1 MLASHVCRLTSD
13 FTIVKNLFYPLN
25 MLSFTGKSVDSFNIQ
40 SIKVHG
46 LDALQHYNWDNRF
59 ITGEKR
65 LKGNSENRPK
75 SRVIHAVLRVRIF
88 CIGHRVLG
96 R

>member
-1 MLASHVCRLTSD
+1 MSISHMCGLTSD
-13 FTIVKNLFYPLN
+13 LTIIKNLFYPLN
-25 MLSFTGKSVDSFNIQ
+25 MLSFAGKSVDSLNIQ
-40 SIKVHG
+40 SIKVYG

-65 LKGNSENRPK
+65 FKGNSENRLK